1 MNEHFFHLDT
11 CFCTLPDGYLLYYPL
26 AFDEPSRRLI
36 AERVPE
42 DRRIMVTDEDA
53 FHFACNTVS
62 IDNLVILNRATPGL
76 ARRLE
81 QAGLEVLQVDVSEF
95 LKSGGSTRCLTLR
108 LNER

>member
-1 MNEHFFHLDT
+1 MNEHFFHLDA
-11 CFCTLPDGYLLYYPL
+11 CFFTLPDGHLLYYHL

-42 DRRIMVTDEDA
+42 GKRIMVTDEDA
-53 FHFACNTVS
+53 FHFACNTVN
-62 IDNLVILNRATPGL
+62 IDNLVVLNRATPEL

-81 QAGLEVLQVDVSEF
+81 RAGLEVLQVDVSEF
-95 LKSGGSTRCLTLR
+95 MKSGGSTRCLTLR